1 MSLIGHWEHLIWKQV
16 TIKEDAKDLGLK
28 PNGSL
33 IQRLIKLRR
42 YLMVSELPFFPLYQ
56 KWREKVK

>member
-1 MSLIGHWEHLIWKQV
+1 LIWKQV

-28 PNGSL
+28 PKGSL

-56 KWREKVK
+56 K